1 MIIFFMI
8 NFVSMNNERLI
19 IAALITLL
27 TLSIYDTKQIEIE
40 IDSSE
45 AKIEALSVTN
55 KNIYKELKKSKK
67 SFNKRLDSLSE
78 ASRKDSLKAVR
89 YIKKIDRLTKD
100 KVKAELLKDIVVA
113 VDSSETILVTSN
125 EAKGILKAYNQSKLN
140 ISRKGFKINKLA
152 ITNQK
157 LNKSILLKD
166 NLISNK
172 DSEIIEL
179 GAIVDMNKKV
189 KRKQIIKIS
198 VTSFILGAVTVAIL
212 K

>member
-1 MIIFFMI
+1 MI
-8 NFVSMNNERLI
+8 NFASMNNERLI
-19 IAALITLL
+19 IAALLIFL
-27 TLSIYDTKQIEIE
+27 TLSMYDTKQIEKE
-40 IDSSE
+40 IDVSE
-45 AKIEALSVTN
+45 AKIEALSVAN
-55 KNIYKELKKSKK
+55 KNIDKELKKSEK
-67 SFNKRLDSLSE
+67 SFNKRLDSLSK
-78 ASRKDSLKAVR
+78 ASRKDSIKAVR
-89 YIKKIDRLTKD
+89 YIKKIDRLTKE
-100 KVKAELLKDIVVA
+100 KVKAELLRDIVVD
-113 VDSSETILVTSN
+113 VDSSETIIVTSS

-140 ISRKGFKINKLA
+140 NSRKGFKIDRLA
-152 ITNQK
+152 IINQR

-189 KRKQIIKIS
+189 KRKQIVKIS

>member
-1 MIIFFMI
+1 MI

-19 IAALITLL
+19 IAALLTIL

>member
-1 MIIFFMI
+1 MI

-89 YIKKIDRLTKD
+89 YIKKIDRLTKE

>member
-1 MIIFFMI
+1 MI

>member
-1 MIIFFMI
+1 M
-8 NFVSMNNERLI
+8 
-19 IAALITLL
+19 
-27 TLSIYDTKQIEIE
+27 
-40 IDSSE
+40 
-45 AKIEALSVTN
+45 
-55 KNIYKELKKSKK
+55 
-67 SFNKRLDSLSE
+67 
-78 ASRKDSLKAVR
+78 
-89 YIKKIDRLTKD
+89 
-100 KVKAELLKDIVVA
+100 KDISVA

>member
-1 MIIFFMI
+1 MI
-8 NFVSMNNERLI
+8 NFASMNNERLI
-19 IAALITLL
+19 IAALLIFL
-27 TLSIYDTKQIEIE
+27 TLSMYDTKQIEKE
-40 IDSSE
+40 IDVSE
-45 AKIEALSVTN
+45 AKIEALSVAN
-55 KNIYKELKKSKK
+55 KNIDKELKKSEK
-67 SFNKRLDSLSE
+67 SFNKRLDSLSK
-78 ASRKDSLKAVR
+78 ASRKDSIKAVR
-89 YIKKIDRLTKD
+89 YIKKIDRLTKE
-100 KVKAELLKDIVVA
+100 KVKAELLRDIVVD
-113 VDSSETILVTSN
+113 VDSSETIIVTSN

-140 ISRKGFKINKLA
+140 NSRKGFKIDRLA
-152 ITNQK
+152 IINQR

-189 KRKQIIKIS
+189 KRKQIVKIS

>member
-89 YIKKIDRLTKD
+89 YIKKIDRLTKE

>member
-1 MIIFFMI
+1 LIIFFMI

>member
-1 MIIFFMI
+1 MI

-172 DSEIIEL
+172 YSEIIEL

>member
-1 MIIFFMI
+1 M
-8 NFVSMNNERLI
+8 
-19 IAALITLL
+19 
-27 TLSIYDTKQIEIE
+27 YDTKQIEKE
-40 IDSSE
+40 IDVSE
-45 AKIEALSVTN
+45 AKIEALSITN
-55 KNIYKELKKSKK
+55 KNIDKELKKSEK
-67 SFNKRLDSLSE
+67 SFNKRLDSLSK
-78 ASRKDSLKAVR
+78 ASKKDSIKAVR
-89 YIKKIDRLTKD
+89 YIKKIDRLTKE
-100 KVKAELLKDIVVA
+100 KVKAELLRDIVVA
-113 VDSSETILVTSN
+113 VDSSETIIVTSN

-140 ISRKGFKINKLA
+140 NSRKGFKINRLA
-152 ITNQK
+152 IINQR

-189 KRKQIIKIS
+189 KRKQIVKIS

>member
-1 MIIFFMI
+1 MI
-8 NFVSMNNERLI
+8 NFASMNNERLI
-19 IAALITLL
+19 IAALLIFL
-27 TLSIYDTKQIEIE
+27 TLSMYDTKQIEKE
-40 IDSSE
+40 IDVSE
-45 AKIEALSVTN
+45 AKIEALSITN
-55 KNIYKELKKSKK
+55 KNIDKELKKSEK
-67 SFNKRLDSLSE
+67 SFNKRLDSLSK
-78 ASRKDSLKAVR
+78 ASKKDSIKAVR
-89 YIKKIDRLTKD
+89 YIKKIDRLTKE
-100 KVKAELLKDIVVA
+100 KVKAELLRDIVVA
-113 VDSSETILVTSN
+113 VDSSETIIVTSN

-140 ISRKGFKINKLA
+140 NSRKGFKINRLA
-152 ITNQK
+152 IINQR

-189 KRKQIIKIS
+189 KRKQIVKIS